1 MKKVKDPMILENV
14 KTVDRRGIPEWLT
27 LDKEK
32 MKGTVVREPV
42 RDDVTLPMNEQLVV
56 ELFSK

>member
-1 MKKVKDPMILENV
+1 
-14 KTVDRRGIPEWLT
+14 
-27 LDKEK
+27 